1 MAILPRVG
9 WSGMGSAGQGT
20 GESACALAPGADASP
35 APVRPPQLSRD
46 GAVALQRIDMM
57 TRHAIET
64 LLTGPEGWRPLARD
78 LVAAWPEA
86 PALELVFTIVC
97 AAEAI
102 ETMFAAGSPA
112 LAGAEA
118 GYKVAAL
125 LGVDLYAMQSLGLPH
140 RLAADFTTYWQA
152 DPWFRLL

>member
-1 MAILPRVG
+1 
-9 WSGMGSAGQGT
+9 MGSAGQGT
-20 GESACALAPGADASP
+20 GESACALAPGADASSAP
-35 APVRPPQLSRD
+35 ARPADRTADLPAELSRD

-86 PALELVFTIVC
+86 PALELVFAIVC

-118 GYKVAAL
+118 GYRVAAL

-140 RLAADFTTYWQA
+140 RTAADFTTYWQT